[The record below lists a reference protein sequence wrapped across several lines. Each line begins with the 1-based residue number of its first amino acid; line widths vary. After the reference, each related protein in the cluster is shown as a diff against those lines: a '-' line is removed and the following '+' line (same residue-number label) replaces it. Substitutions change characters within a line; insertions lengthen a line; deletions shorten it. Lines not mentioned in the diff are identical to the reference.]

1 LPAGHYSILI
11 RITFQAL
18 ERTLREEE
26 LQSYSQAVIA
36 ALESL
41 GGRQRA

>member
-1 LPAGHYSILI
+1 V
-11 RITFQAL
+11 TFQAL
-18 ERTLREEE
+18 ERTLRDEE
-26 LQSYSQAVIA
+26 LQSYSQAVTT